1 MRQLLAQETLETLEP
16 LEPLVVA
23 QETSV
28 SHWSRSLGDASCAA
42 SYYDRFKGGQS
53 SGRSAFPFPTRT
65 CTTAVCVRCFRP
77 SAGMRPISW
86 VHIG

>member
-28 SHWSRSLGDASCAA
+28 SHWSRSLGDASCA
-42 SYYDRFKGGQS
+42 STRSFQ
-53 SGRSAFPFPTRT
+53 GRAIQRT
-65 CTTAVCVRCFRP
+65 CTATTVVGVRCFRP